1 MATKYIEDGTYEA
14 EGVAASVYRKEN
26 GNVILQTEWAIPSLR
41 KTIRNWDCVIIGNT
55 GEIREKTLASIK
67 KWATGWDGTT
77 FSWFPANIHLCKAEL
92 VIENQPTNP
101 PEYDED
107 GNPKT
112 VSRVKWVNPIG
123 GGGNQKEMTAD
134 ESAALDRLFAAKLRA
149 NAGARPVGGA
159 AGVAK
164 PAAPVAKPVTVKP
177 ATPAPAGMPQKAA
190 PAPSDAP
197 DACDAPIAPSTQKEA
212 WEHFCAVAEGA
223 RLEGEERNAKFLELV
238 ASIGKQTDYANWTG
252 EDWGRL
258 VAAVDDWNGLPF

>member
-1 MATKYIEDGTYEA
+1 MARYIEDGTYEA

-55 GEIREKTLASIK
+55 GEIREKAMANIK
-67 KWATGWDGTT
+67 KWAVGWDGTT
-77 FSWFPANIHLCKAEL
+77 FGWFPANIATCRVEL
-92 VIENQPTNP
+92 VIENQPATP
-101 PEYDED
+101 PEYDEN

-123 GGGNQKEMTAD
+123 GGGNQKEMQAD

-159 AGVAK
+159 ANVVK
-164 PAAPVAKPVTVKP
+164 PAAQVAKPVTVKP

-190 PAPSDAP
+190 SLPSDAP
-197 DACDAPIAPSTQKEA
+197 EAEAAPIVPSTREEA
-212 WEHFCAVAEGA
+212 WRRFCEIAEGA
-223 RLEGEERNAKFLELV
+223 KLGAEERNAKFLDLV
-238 ASIGKQTDYANWTG
+238 AQIGKQTDYDNWTG
-252 EDWGRL
+252 DDWGRL
-258 VAAVDDWNGLPF
+258 VAAIDDWNVLPF

>member
-1 MATKYIEDGTYEA
+1 MARYIEDGTYEA

-55 GEIREKTLASIK
+55 GEIREKTLANIK

-101 PEYDED
+101 PEYDDD

-112 VSRVKWVNPIG
+112 VSRVKWINPIG
-123 GGGNQKEMTAD
+123 GGGNQKEMNAD
-134 ESAALDRLFAAKLRA
+134 ESAAIDRLFAAKLRA

-159 AGVAK
+159 AN
-164 PAAPVAKPVTVKP
+164 VAKPVTVKP
-177 ATPAPAGMPQKAA
+177 ATPASAGTPPKAASAPAGA
-190 PAPSDAP
+190 PEADGQA
-197 DACDAPIAPSTQKEA
+197 ITPSTREA
-212 WEHFCAVAEGA
+212 VWERFCKVAANAG
-223 RLEGEERNAKFLELV
+223 LEKDERNAKFLELV
-238 ASIGKQTDYANWTG
+238 AKVGKQTDYDNWTG
-252 EDWGRL
+252 EDWGEL
-258 VAAVDDWNGLPF
+258 MTAVADWESGDEVLPF

>member
-1 MATKYIEDGTYEA
+1 MAKYIEDGTYDA
-14 EGVAASVYRKEN
+14 EGIAASVYRKEN
-26 GNVILQTEWAIPSLR
+26 GNVILQTEWGIPSLR

-55 GEIREKTLASIK
+55 GEIREKAMANIK

-92 VIENQPTNP
+92 VIENQPANP
-101 PEYDED
+101 PEYDEN

-112 VSRVKWVNPIG
+112 VSRVKWINPIG
-123 GGGNQKEMTAD
+123 GGGNQKEMNAD

-149 NAGARPVGGA
+149 NAGARPVGGV

-177 ATPAPAGMPQKAA
+177 AMPQKAA
-190 PAPSDAP
+190 SLPSDAP
-197 DACDAPIAPSTQKEA
+197 EAGDAPIVPSTREA
-212 WEHFCAVAEGA
+212 AWARFCAVAEA
-223 RLEGEERNAKFLELV
+223 VKLKDDERNAKFLELV
-238 ASIGKQTDYANWTG
+238 AQIGKQTDYDNWTG

-258 VAAVDDWNGLPF
+258 VAAVDAWDGLPF